1 MIGCDS
7 WPVYG
12 LSKIDF
18 LSKWQ
23 SITNG
28 QLENILEIK
37 SVKIN
42 GVMDMYQY
50 IYINIYIKWI
60 N

>member
-1 MIGCDS
+1 M
-7 WPVYG
+7 
-12 LSKIDF
+12 
-18 LSKWQ
+18 

-42 GVMDMYQY
+42 GVVNIYQYMYQYMYQY
-50 IYINIYIKWI
+50 IYISNHQMDQLV
-60 N
+60 

>member
-1 MIGCDS
+1 MIFQQVEVIS
-7 WPVYG
+7 ENRQVVIHG

-42 GVMDMYQY
+42 GR
-50 IYINIYIKWI
+50 
-60 N
+60 